1 MSLKAGG
8 MNPPSEMSK
17 AIFDQLDKNLMS
29 QADKDAMKPADLEVI
44 RTGWRKLAYSI
55 AQGITDYI
63 NANLE
68 IIGVKTT
75 VTGNTGQGGA
85 DLHTH
90 SVSLAGVQ
98 SSSGIGHAKTET

>member
-1 MSLKAGG
+1 MPLKAGS
-8 MNPPSEMSK
+8 MDPPSEMSK

-29 QADKDAMKPADLEVI
+29 QADKDAMKAADLEVI
-44 RTGWRKLAYSI
+44 RAGWRKLAYSI

-68 IIGVKTT
+68 IIGVKAT
-75 VTGNTGQGGA
+75 VTGNTGQGGT

-90 SVSLAGVQ
+90 SVSLTGVQ